1 MTIDA
6 LIHITN
12 RPIGMKPR
20 SILKTKSF
28 QIAAVEGRG
37 DFVYRACLISPNC
50 AGKVKFRDL
59 IC

>member
-1 MTIDA
+1 
-6 LIHITN
+6 
-12 RPIGMKPR
+12 MKPR